1 MRDNL
6 YLQEEKKKQ
15 ALNDAEKKQMLHLS
29 GNIENLQTKVRQI
42 EKTVTMMYEKAFE
55 GMRLAEEKRN
65 LSYVIRG
72 NVLKRKSEK
81 LKNDIVVLEK
91 CNKVLEDKKRKL
103 QK

>member
-1 MRDNL
+1 
-6 YLQEEKKKQ
+6 
-15 ALNDAEKKQMLHLS
+15 
-29 GNIENLQTKVRQI
+29 
-42 EKTVTMMYEKAFE
+42 MMYEKAFE

-65 LSYVIRG
+65 LSYVIKG